1 MFTFTPLL
9 GAQSSSSRA
18 VQSILELDGGV
29 KILVD
34 VGWDESFETSA
45 LAELEKQIPTLSL
58 VLLTH
63 ATPSHIGAFAHC
75 CKTFPLFTQIPIY
88 ATSPV
93 IALGRTLLQD
103 LYDSAP
109 LAATFLPKTNVED
122 SSLTTAVATGAAV
135 AAGSNNA
142 DHSDSPGI
150 LLPPP
155 TSEEIARYFSLIHP
169 LKYSQ
174 PHQPLPSPFSPPLN
188 GLTLTAYNAGHTVGG
203 TIWHIQHGMES
214 IIYAV
219 DWNQA
224 RENVIAG
231 AAWFGGAGASG
242 NEVVEQLRKPTALVC
257 STKGGDKFA
266 LSGGRKRRDDLL
278 LDMIRSSFSK
288 GGTVLIPTDTS
299 ARALELAYVLE
310 HAWRE
315 SAETAD
321 GEDPLKGG
329 GLYLAGKK
337 AHGTMR
343 LARSMLEWM
352 DEGIVRE
359 FEAGHGGD
367 PIAAGGKG
375 RADGQ
380 GQRNQPGPAQ
390 AKRGDGASK
399 GLGPF
404 TFRHL
409 KIVEHKAKLEKILAS
424 NTPQVILTSD
434 TSLDWGYSKQ
444 VLQKMAAAP
453 ENLIILT
460 EPFSVSADMQKTEKG
475 QARLSLAHEIWSV
488 YEERKDGVASEK
500 ATSGELLEQVH
511 SGGKELTITDVEKI
525 PLDPNDLLVY
535 QQYLATRRQLQ
546 NTSQARGEPGLE
558 TTADAL
564 DDASSSSSSED
575 SDSEQQGKV
584 LNFSVSLA
592 HSNRNKLGLSDA
604 DLGVNILL
612 RRKNVHDYDV
622 RDKKGR
628 ERMFPY
634 VAPKKRGDEYG
645 EFIRPEEY
653 LRAEEREE
661 AEMQTL
667 RGPDGRIQ
675 TRPGQKRRW
684 GELSASG
691 KQPPNAPN
699 KRQHVSS
706 GAGDL
711 QGPGADLTLPGGFGI
726 NDTESASESEGEA
739 EQPIEGP
746 SKATFTHSTLEL
758 NARIAFVDFSGLHD
772 KRSLE
777 MLIPLIQPRKL
788 ILTAGLKE
796 ETMALAAE
804 CRNLLTAKAGVE
816 LGTSSESVV
825 DIFTPALGETVDAS
839 VDTNAW
845 MVKLSRALVKRLKWQ
860 SVRSLGVVALTGELR
875 GPEPAAAEED
885 ESEVSQ
891 KKQKMLKD
899 ESGDD
904 SVSTESK
911 QKQLVSRKDV
921 FPLLDVLPANMAA
934 ATRSVTRPLHVGD
947 LRLAD
952 LRKLMQSSG
961 HKAEFRGEGTLLIDG
976 FVAVRKSGT
985 GKIEI
990 EGAAQSALSN
1000 PSAVKRDEGSFLAVK
1015 RKIYEGLAIVA
1026 GG

>member
-1 MFTFTPLL
+1 MLQPIVHPWANFC
-9 GAQSSSSRA
+9 S
-18 VQSILELDGGV
+18 VN
-29 KILVD
+29 
-34 VGWDESFETSA
+34 A
-45 LAELEKQIPTLSL
+45 LTIRQIPTLSL

-103 LYDSAP
+103 LYSSAP
-109 LAATFLPKTNVED
+109 LAATFLPKATAVD
-122 SSLTTAVATGAAV
+122 SSPSSPIPTRAAIAAETT
-135 AAGSNNA
+135 NA
-142 DHSDSPGI
+142 DHVDSPGI

-224 RENVIAG
+224 RENVMAG
-231 AAWFGGAGASG
+231 AAWFGGSGASG
-242 NEVVEQLRKPTALVC
+242 TEVVEQLRKPTALVC
-257 STKGGDKFA
+257 STKGGDKLT

-321 GEDPLKGG
+321 GVDPLKSG

-359 FEAGHGGD
+359 FEAGHSGEPVTG
-367 PIAAGGKG
+367 GGKG
-375 RADGQ
+375 RQDGPN
-380 GQRNQPGPAQ
+380 QRNPSAPMPD
-390 AKRGDGASK
+390 KRGDGAFKS
-399 GLGPF
+399 LGPF
-404 TFRHL
+404 TFKHL
-409 KIVEHKAKLEKILAS
+409 KIVERKAKLDKILGS
-424 NTPQVILTSD
+424 NTPKVILTSD
-434 TSLDWGYSKQ
+434 TSLDWGYSKH
-444 VLQKMAAAP
+444 VLQKIATGP

-460 EPFSVSADMQKTEKG
+460 ESFSVSTDRKMMHNG
-475 QARLSLAHEIWSV
+475 RSRSSLAHEIWSI

-500 ATSGELLEQVH
+500 AASGELLEQVH
-511 SGGKELTITDVEKI
+511 SGGRMLTVTEVEKT
-525 PLDPNDLLVY
+525 PLNANDLLVY

-546 NTSQARGEPGLE
+546 NTAQGRGDSGLE
-558 TTADAL
+558 TAADAL
-564 DDASSSSSSED
+564 DDGSSSSSSED

-622 RDKKGR
+622 RGKKGR

-661 AEMQTL
+661 AEMQTQ

-684 GELSASG
+684 GELSASE
-691 KQPPNAPN
+691 KQPAIASN
-699 KRQHVSS
+699 KRLHISS
-706 GAGDL
+706 GSRDLQDASGDL
-711 QGPGADLTLPGGFGI
+711 ALPGGFGI
-726 NDTESASESEGEA
+726 NGTEDASASEEEA
-739 EQPIEGP
+739 EEQPVEGP
-746 SKATFTHSTLEL
+746 SKATFNYSILEL

-804 CRNLLTAKAGVE
+804 CRNLLTAKAGID
-816 LGTSSESVV
+816 LGPSSQSVV
-825 DIFTPALGETVDAS
+825 DIFTPVLGETVDAS

-845 MVKLSRALVKRLKWQ
+845 MVKLSSALVKRLKWQ
-860 SVRSLGVVALTGELR
+860 NVRSLGVVALTGELR
-875 GPEPAAAEED
+875 GPEPTAADED
-885 ESEVSQ
+885 APGLSQ
-891 KKQKMLKD
+891 KKQKKLP
-899 ESGDD
+899 ENGS
-904 SVSTESK
+904 SVEGNK
-911 QKQLVSRKDV
+911 QKQLVPRKDA
-921 FPLLDVLPANMAA
+921 FPLLDVLPVNMAA

-961 HKAEFRGEGTLLIDG
+961 HTAEFRGEGTLLIDG

-990 EGAAQSALSN
+990 EGAAQSVLSN
-1000 PSAVKRDEGSFLAVK
+1000 LSAVKRDEGSFLAVK
-1015 RKIYEGLAIVA
+1015 RKIYEGLAIVV

>member
-9 GAQSSSSRA
+9 GAQASSSRA

-34 VGWDESFETSA
+34 VGWDESFDVSA
-45 LAELEKQIPTLSL
+45 LAELEN
-58 VLLTH
+58 
-63 ATPSHIGAFAHC
+63 
-75 CKTFPLFTQIPIY
+75 
-88 ATSPV
+88 PV
-93 IALGRTLLQD
+93 IALGRTLLQE
-103 LYDSAP
+103 LYACAP
-109 LAATFLPKTNVED
+109 LAATFLPKATSGDSSPPSPVPAIAPRSANTTNV
-122 SSLTTAVATGAAV
+122 
-135 AAGSNNA
+135 
-142 DHSDSPGI
+142 DHNDSPGI

-231 AAWFGGAGASG
+231 AAWFGGSGASG
-242 NEVVEQLRKPTALVC
+242 TEVVEQLRKPTAFIC
-257 STKGGDKFA
+257 STRGGDKLT

-321 GEDPLKGG
+321 GEDPLKSGA
-329 GLYLAGKK
+329 LYLVGKK

-367 PIAAGGKG
+367 PVAVSGKG
-375 RADGQ
+375 RQDGPS
-380 GQRNQPGPAQ
+380 QRNPATGMPD
-390 AKRGDGASK
+390 KRGDGAFK
-399 GLGPF
+399 ALGPF
-404 TFRHL
+404 TFKYL
-409 KIVEHKAKLEKILAS
+409 KIVERKAKLDKILGS
-424 NTPQVILTSD
+424 NTPKVILTSD
-434 TSLDWGYSKQ
+434 TSLDWGYSKH
-444 VLQKMAAAP
+444 VLQNIATGS
-453 ENLIILT
+453 ENLVILT
-460 EPFSVSADMQKTEKG
+460 ESFSVSPNKEMMDG
-475 QARLSLAHEIWSV
+475 GRFRPSLAHEIWSI

-500 ATSGELLEQVH
+500 AASGELLEQVH
-511 SGGKELTITDVEKI
+511 SGGRVLTVTDVEKA
-525 PLDPNDLLVY
+525 PLDANDLLVY

-546 NTSQARGEPGLE
+546 NTAQGRGDSGLE
-558 TTADAL
+558 TAADPL
-564 DDASSSSSSED
+564 DDGSSSSSSED

-592 HSNRNKLGLSDA
+592 HSNKNKLGLSDA
-604 DLGVNILL
+604 DLGINILL

-622 RDKKGR
+622 RGKKGR

-634 VAPKKRGDEYG
+634 VAPRKRGDEYG

-661 AEMQTL
+661 AEMQTK

-675 TRPGQKRRW
+675 TGPGQKRRW
-684 GELSASG
+684 GDVNANG
-691 KQPPNAPN
+691 KQPAILSN
-699 KRQHVSS
+699 KRQHISS
-706 GAGDL
+706 GSRDL
-711 QGPGADLTLPGGFGI
+711 QDANTDLALPGGIGAI
-726 NDTESASESEGEA
+726 GTEDASESEEEA
-739 EQPIEGP
+739 EEQPVEGP
-746 SKATFTHSTLEL
+746 AKATFTYSTLEL

-796 ETMALAAE
+796 ETLALAAE
-804 CRNLLTAKAGVE
+804 CRNLLTAKAGVD
-816 LGTSSESVV
+816 LALSSQADV
-825 DIFTPALGETVDAS
+825 DIFTPVIGETVDAS

-845 MVKLSRALVKRLKWQ
+845 MVKLSSALVKRLKWQ
-860 SVRSLGVVALTGELR
+860 NVRSLGVVALIGELR
-875 GPEPAAAEED
+875 APELTTADED
-885 ESEVSQ
+885 APGVSQ
-891 KKQKMLKD
+891 KKQKMLPD
-899 ESGDD
+899 NAS
-904 SVSTESK
+904 STGGNE
-911 QKQLVSRKDV
+911 QKQLVPSKNAL
-921 FPLLDVLPANMAA
+921 PLLDVLPVNMAA

-961 HKAEFRGEGTLLIDG
+961 HTAEFRGEGTLLIDG

-1000 PSAVKRDEGSFLAVK
+1000 PSALKSEGSFLAVK

>member
-9 GAQSSSSRA
+9 GAQSSSSKA

-29 KILVD
+29 KILID
-34 VGWDESFETSA
+34 VGWDENFDTSA
-45 LAELEKQIPTLSL
+45 LTELENNR
-58 VLLTH
+58 V
-63 ATPSHIGAFAHC
+63 
-75 CKTFPLFTQIPIY
+75 IPIV
-88 ATSPV
+88 TS
-93 IALGRTLLQD
+93 
-103 LYDSAP
+103 
-109 LAATFLPKTNVED
+109 LPKAAIAAETTNVDHQD
-122 SSLTTAVATGAAV
+122 SY
-135 AAGSNNA
+135 
-142 DHSDSPGI
+142 I

-224 RENVIAG
+224 RENVMAG
-231 AAWFGGAGASG
+231 AAWFGGSGASG
-242 NEVVEQLRKPTALVC
+242 TEVVEQLRKPTALVC
-257 STKGGDKFA
+257 STKGGDKLA

-278 LDMIRSSFSK
+278 FDMIRSSFSK

-315 SAETAD
+315 SADTAD
-321 GEDPLKGG
+321 GEDPLKIGE
-329 GLYLAGKK
+329 LYLAGKK

-359 FEAGHGGD
+359 FEASHGGD
-367 PIAAGGKG
+367 NVTGGGKG
-375 RADGQ
+375 RPDGPN
-380 GQRNQPGPAQ
+380 QRNPA
-390 AKRGDGASK
+390 AAMPDKRSDAGSK
-399 GLGPF
+399 SLGPF

-409 KIVEHKAKLEKILAS
+409 KIVERKARLDKILGS
-424 NTPQVILTSD
+424 NTPKVILTSD

-444 VLQKMAAAP
+444 VLQKMASGP

-460 EPFSVSADMQKTEKG
+460 ESFSVSSDTE
-475 QARLSLAHEIWSV
+475 QPRSSLAHQIWSI

-500 ATSGELLEQVH
+500 AASGELLEQVH
-511 SGGKELTITDVEKI
+511 SGGNVLAVTDVEKTS
-525 PLDPNDLLVY
+525 LNANDLLVY

-546 NTSQARGEPGLE
+546 NTAQGRGDSGLE

-564 DDASSSSSSED
+564 DDGSSSSSSED

-604 DLGVNILL
+604 DLGINILL

-622 RDKKGR
+622 RGRKGR

-661 AEMQTL
+661 AEMQTQ

-684 GELSASG
+684 GDVSASG
-691 KQPPNAPN
+691 KQSAIASN
-699 KRQHVSS
+699 KRQHTASS
-706 GAGDL
+706 SRDL
-711 QGPGADLTLPGGFGI
+711 QDSGGALPLPSGFGI
-726 NDTESASESEGEA
+726 NGTEDASASEEEA
-739 EQPIEGP
+739 EEQPSEGP
-746 SKATFTHSTLEL
+746 SKATFTYSTLEL

-796 ETMALAAE
+796 ETLALAAG
-804 CRNLLTAKAGVE
+804 CRSLLAAKAGIE
-816 LGTSSESVV
+816 LGSSSQSDV
-825 DIFTPALGETVDAS
+825 DIFTPMLGETVDAS

-845 MVKLSRALVKRLKWQ
+845 MVKLSSALVKRLKWQ
-860 SVRSLGVVALTGELR
+860 NVRNLGVVALLGELR
-875 GPEPAAAEED
+875 GPEPTVGDKDA
-885 ESEVSQ
+885 SGVSQ
-891 KKQKMLKD
+891 KKQKMLPENVSSSEKD
-899 ESGDD
+899 KGD
-904 SVSTESK
+904 
-911 QKQLVSRKDV
+911 QQLVPKKDIL
-921 FPLLDVLPANMAA
+921 PLLDLLPVNMAA

-952 LRKLMQSSG
+952 LRKLMQASG
-961 HKAEFRGEGTLLIDG
+961 HTAEFRGEGTLLLMG
-976 FVAVRKSGT
+976 
-985 GKIEI
+985 
-990 EGAAQSALSN
+990 LS
-1000 PSAVKRDEGSFLAVK
+1000 L
-1015 RKIYEGLAIVA
+1015 
-1026 GG
+1026 

>member
-34 VGWDESFETSA
+34 VGWDENFDTSA

-103 LYDSAP
+103 LYASAP
-109 LAATFLPKTNVED
+109 LAATFLPKNTVVD
-122 SSLTTAVATGAAV
+122 SSPSSPVPPEAAIATETT
-135 AAGSNNA
+135 NA
-142 DHSDSPGI
+142 DHYGSSGI

-231 AAWFGGAGASG
+231 AAWFGGSGASG
-242 NEVVEQLRKPTALVC
+242 TEVVEQLRKPTALVC
-257 STKGGDKFA
+257 STKGGDKLA

-278 LDMIRSSFSK
+278 FDMIRSSFSK

-321 GEDPLKGG
+321 GEDPLKSGE
-329 GLYLAGKK
+329 LYLAGKK

-359 FEAGHGGD
+359 FEASHGGD
-367 PIAAGGKG
+367 HVPGGGKG
-375 RADGQ
+375 RPDGPN
-380 GQRNQPGPAQ
+380 QRNPA
-390 AKRGDGASK
+390 APIPDKRGDGAFKS
-399 GLGPF
+399 LGPF
-404 TFRHL
+404 TFKHL
-409 KIVEHKAKLEKILAS
+409 KIVERKTKLDKILGS
-424 NTPQVILTSD
+424 NTPKVILTSD
-434 TSLDWGYSKQ
+434 TSLNWGYSKQ
-444 VLQKMAAAP
+444 VLQKLATGP

-460 EPFSVSADMQKTEKG
+460 ESFSVSANRQMVGNG
-475 QARLSLAHEIWSV
+475 QPRSSLAHEIWSI
-488 YEERKDGVASEK
+488 YEDRKDGVASEK
-500 ATSGELLEQVH
+500 AASGELLEQVH
-511 SGGKELTITDVEKI
+511 SGGRLLTVTDVEKT
-525 PLDPNDLLVY
+525 PPNANDLLVY

-546 NTSQARGEPGLE
+546 NTAQGRGDSGLA

-564 DDASSSSSSED
+564 DDGSSSSSSED

-622 RDKKGR
+622 RGKKGR

-661 AEMQTL
+661 AEMQTQ

-684 GELSASG
+684 GDVSASG
-691 KQPPNAPN
+691 KQSAIASN
-699 KRQHVSS
+699 KRQHISSSSRDVQDSS
-706 GAGDL
+706 GAL
-711 QGPGADLTLPGGFGI
+711 ALPAGFDI
-726 NDTESASESEGEA
+726 NGTEDASASEEEA
-739 EQPIEGP
+739 EDQPVEGP
-746 SKATFTHSTLEL
+746 SKATFTYSTLEL

-796 ETMALAAE
+796 ETMALAAG
-804 CRNLLTAKAGVE
+804 CRSLLAAKAGIE
-816 LGTSSESVV
+816 LGSPSQSDV
-825 DIFTPALGETVDAS
+825 DIFTPVLGETVDAS

-845 MVKLSRALVKRLKWQ
+845 MVKLSSALVKRLKWQ
-860 SVRSLGVVALTGELR
+860 NVRNLGVVALIGELR
-875 GPEPAAAEED
+875 GPEPTADDKDA
-885 ESEVSQ
+885 SGVSQ
-891 KKQKMLKD
+891 KKQRMLPDNAASGEKD
-899 ESGDD
+899 
-904 SVSTESK
+904 K
-911 QKQLVSRKDV
+911 QEQLVPKKDV
-921 FPLLDVLPANMAA
+921 FPLLDLLPVHMAA

-961 HKAEFRGEGTLLIDG
+961 HTAEFRGEGTLLIDG

-1000 PSAVKRDEGSFLAVK
+1000 PSAMKRDEGSFLAVK